1 MINAVIRRIGDMMQ
15 GFENLSDCHLHC
27 HFSSDSEASPES
39 MIDNAVRLGLSHICF
54 TDHNDYDYPKEDGK
68 TVFLLDLDA
77 YLEKISVLKK
87 IYKDKID
94 VRIGVEQGLQPNLC
108 EQINNYDPAHRLDF
122 IIGSTHLVDGS
133 DPYYPSFWEHHS
145 PKESI
150 CTYFENIYKSIC
162 CCDNFDVYGHLDY
175 VVRYAP
181 KKDADYQPADYT
193 DLLDMILKKLI
204 ENGKGIEINTA
215 GLRYGLKEANPC
227 CFILKRYRE
236 LGGEILTTG
245 SDAHKPQDMAFAFD
259 IIVDLL
265 KDCGFSYY
273 TLFHQ
278 RKPEFIR
285 L

>member
-1 MINAVIRRIGDMMQ
+1 MQ

-87 IYKDKID
+87 IYKDKIN
-94 VRIGVEQGLQPNLC
+94 VRIGVEQGLQPHLC

>member
-1 MINAVIRRIGDMMQ
+1 MINAVIRRIGDIMQ

-39 MIDNAVRLGLSHICF
+39 MINNAVRLGLSHICF

-87 IYKDKID
+87 TYKDKID
-94 VRIGVEQGLQPNLC
+94 VRIGVEQGLQPHLC

-145 PKESI
+145 SRESI

>member
-1 MINAVIRRIGDMMQ
+1 MQ

-94 VRIGVEQGLQPNLC
+94 VRIGVEQGLQPHLC

-145 PKESI
+145 SRESI

-227 CFILKRYRE
+227 CFILKRYRK

>member
-1 MINAVIRRIGDMMQ
+1 M
-15 GFENLSDCHLHC
+15 
-27 HFSSDSEASPES
+27 
-39 MIDNAVRLGLSHICF
+39 
-54 TDHNDYDYPKEDGK
+54 
-68 TVFLLDLDA
+68 DLDA

-94 VRIGVEQGLQPNLC
+94 VRIGVEQGLQPHLC

-278 RKPEFIR
+278 RSLNLSAFKIFSQKVLVILGLFPQLGNIIFQAIHNIINFLAGDFFINGKTDCCET
-285 L
+285 